1 MLLTEINKKISKIK
15 ISHDNTLK
23 IYCNKRL
30 FWL

>member
-1 MLLTEINKKISKIK
+1 MILFKINKKDSKIQ

-30 FWL
+30 FWP

>member
-23 IYCNKRL
+23 TYCNKRL
-30 FWL
+30 FWP